1 MADSVAIEAKGVSKR
16 YTLGR
21 REAYGSLRESLSRF
35 VRSAFKPTAKGEGAD
50 TLWALKD
57 VNFDIKERQAVG
69 LIGRNGAGKSTLL
82 KILSRITDPTE
93 GQVLINGRV
102 GSLLEVGTGFHPELS
117 GRDNIYLNGALLGMK
132 RNEIRRKFDEIV
144 AFAEIDRFL
153 DTSVKFYSSGMYMRL
168 AFAVAAHLDPEI
180 LLVDEVLAV
189 GDAAFQ
195 KKCLGKMSGVAQS
208 GRTVVFVSHNLGAIN
223 ALCTSAIWIDK
234 GSIREQ
240 GAAQTVVQHY
250 IESVREGFIVGGA
263 KPDDKLIVDRVLL
276 KNAAGEVTTTFRGD
290 EPLFVEVHYTARV
303 KIPNPHFMVSIM
315 GPYGEV
321 CTASMTFDSLTP
333 HAIEGS
339 GTVGC
344 RFWPPLLLPQT
355 YTVFI
360 GARGGDGTSMLMAS
374 KYDAAF
380 FTVVGLMNEYGMDAP
395 GADAQATYTNGLV
408 VPYEW
413 QMPDGSVRK
422 PRHFARAR

>member
-1 MADSVAIEAKGVSKR
+1 MGNVAIEARGVSKR

-21 REAYGSLRESLSRF
+21 RERYGSLRESLTTF
-35 VRSAFKPTAKGEGAD
+35 VRSAFKRTPKNGGDD

-57 VNFDIKERQAVG
+57 VGFDINERQAVG

-93 GQVLINGRV
+93 GQVIINGRV

-132 RNEIRRKFDEIV
+132 RDEIRRKFDEIV
-144 AFAEIDRFL
+144 EFAEIDRFL
-153 DTSVKFYSSGMYMRL
+153 DTAVKYYSSGMYMRL

-195 KKCLGKMSGVAQS
+195 KKCLGKMNDVAQG
-208 GRTVVFVSHNLGAIN
+208 GRTVVFVSHNMGAIN

-234 GSIREQ
+234 GTIREQ
-240 GAAQTVVQHY
+240 GVAQSVVQHY
-250 IESVREGFIVGGA
+250 LESVRDGFIVGGA
-263 KPDDKLIVDRVLL
+263 KPNDKLVIDRVQL

-290 EPLFVEVHYTARV
+290 EPLFVEIHYTARGR
-303 KIPNPHFMVSIM
+303 IPNPHLIISVL
-315 GPYGEV
+315 GPFGEAF
-321 CTASMTFDSLTP
+321 TAAMTFDNLAP
-333 HAIEGS
+333 DAIEGP
-339 GTVGC
+339 GTIGC

-355 YTVFI
+355 YTIAI
-360 GARGGDGTSMLMAS
+360 GARGADGASMLMAS

-380 FTVVGLMNEYGMDAP
+380 FTVVGLMSDYGMDAP
-395 GADAQATYTNGLV
+395 SADALAAANSNGLV

-413 QMPDGSVRK
+413 HMPDGSVRK
-422 PRHFARAR
+422 PRQVARPR